1 MRLHHA
7 GMAPT
12 FPDPAP
18 CLPVGV
24 GQGLGWDVLSSSAHA
39 WRSLRRGVALVPWGR
54 RCLRKPLPVVTIRC
68 YLRPIGGLDR
78 SEETLSRLA
87 RLPGR
92 RRSTTVNAF
101 ALGERA
107 LATQRLS
114 TLPRV
119 DSSPTVGC
127 VTPHGFSMSGQV
139 RVSTAQAPP
148 EGAGGERDAQPPA
161 RANPLLTEYVND
173 QKPSNKGECIARTRT
188 PLGCFRPVPS
198 GLNARRC
205 AHE

>member
-1 MRLHHA
+1 MSLHRA

-18 CLPVGV
+18 CLPVRAGM
-24 GQGLGWDVLSSSAHA
+24 GWGGMPYPPP
-39 WRSLRRGVALVPWGR
+39 RRLEGATVEARARVPSGP
-54 RCLRKPLPVVTIRC
+54 RCLRGPMPVVTIRR
-68 YLRPIGGLDR
+68 YSRPIGGLDR

-92 RRSTTVNAF
+92 RGPTTVNTF

-107 LATQRLS
+107 LATQRLA

-119 DSSPTVGC
+119 DSSPIVGC

-148 EGAGGERDAQPPA
+148 EGAEGEGDAQPRLHA
-161 RANPLLTEYVND
+161 SRRLTEYVSS
-173 QKPSNKGECIARTRT
+173 QKPSNKGECVARIRT
-188 PLGCFRPVPS
+188 PSGCFRPVPS
-198 GLNARRC
+198 ALNARVC
-205 AHE
+205 P